1 MVVNVEQGTVNP
13 SIGTLLRLSDA
24 LGIGLPALVEPS
36 RHERARVTRAGEGA
50 VLWRGTTGGRGVLVA
65 GTEPPDVVELWDW
78 TLAPGEEHASE
89 AHSKGTRELLHV
101 HTGTLVVTAAGES
114 FTLAPS
120 DALTFPGDV
129 AHSYANPG
137 ETTTNFSLTVYEPGV
152 GSGRPVEAAQA

>member
-1 MVVNVEQGTVNP
+1 M
-13 SIGTLLRLSDA
+13 
-24 LGIGLPALVEPS
+24 
-36 RHERARVTRAGEGA
+36 
-50 VLWRGTTGGRGVLVA
+50 
-65 GTEPPDVVELWDW
+65 
-78 TLAPGEEHASE
+78 
-89 AHSKGTRELLHV
+89 